1 MPILCYV
8 SLINFCI
15 KNDMP
20 IQWIIYKK
28 CLPPINMASNLANG
42 ISNDKVATNAKP
54 PIIIIK
60 PMNQIDYNLE
70 ISLWVGR
77 ILLYIEFIISLC
89 IAL

>member
-1 MPILCYV
+1 
-8 SLINFCI
+8 
-15 KNDMP
+15 MP

-70 ISLWVGR
+70 ISL
-77 ILLYIEFIISLC
+77 
-89 IAL
+89 